1 MKSTSTLP
9 TGIVTAVAVAVLL
22 NYFDRGSLATAAPV
36 LQGQLSLSS
45 TQVGLLFSVF
55 FWTYGPSQLVAG
67 WLVHRFELRVVLA
80 AGVALWALATALTGL
95 AAGFPTILG
104 LRLVLGLGESVTY
117 PSWLLILSR
126 HVPEHARGRFG
137 ALVAAG
143 QGLGPMLGT
152 LFGGLAMARFGW
164 RVMFLGM
171 GAITL
176 LWIWPWLSLTRKG
189 EVRSGTDSASTSI
202 RYVEILQERSFWG
215 AALGH
220 FASNFPFYFVLTWL
234 PSYLVKAGG
243 FTIVQMAIIGSIVF
257 GVYAVSTVLA
267 GILSDRLIVAGYSPG
282 SIRRTI
288 LLTGAAGCA
297 ATIAWSGLVEPR
309 AAVWLLVL
317 TGISIGPTSAMTG
330 VVSATLAGPRAAGR
344 WYAAQN
350 LAGQVAG
357 VIAPI
362 VTGMI
367 VDATGAFT
375 AAFLFAAA
383 MEVLA
388 MLAWGV
394 VIKEF
399 APVNWST
406 QEYLDTT

>member
-9 TGIVTAVAVAVLL
+9 TGIVTAVAAAVLL

-67 WLVHRFELRVVLA
+67 WLVHRFEIRVVLA

-95 AAGFPTILG
+95 AAGFATILG

-171 GAITL
+171 GTVTL

-189 EVRSGTDSASTSI
+189 ELRGSTASGSASI
-202 RYVEILQERSFWG
+202 RYVEILRERAFWG

-220 FASNFPFYFVLTWL
+220 FASNIPFYFVLTWL

-243 FTIVQMAIIGSIVF
+243 FTIVQMAVISATVF

-267 GILSDRLIVAGYSPG
+267 GILSDRLIVAGHSPG

-288 LLTGAAGCA
+288 LLTGAVGCA
-297 ATIAWSGLVEPR
+297 TTIAWSAFVEPR

-357 VIAPI
+357 VIAPL

-367 VDATGAFT
+367 VDATAAFT

-406 QEYLDTT
+406 QEDLDTT

>member
-9 TGIVTAVAVAVLL
+9 TGIVTAVAAAVLL

-67 WLVHRFELRVVLA
+67 WLVHRFEIRVVLA

-95 AAGFPTILG
+95 AAGFATILG

-171 GAITL
+171 GTVTL

-189 EVRSGTDSASTSI
+189 ELRGSTASGSASI
-202 RYVEILQERSFWG
+202 RYVEILRERAFWG

-220 FASNFPFYFVLTWL
+220 FASNIPFYFVLTWL

-357 VIAPI
+357 VIAPL

-367 VDATGAFT
+367 VDATAAFT

>member
-1 MKSTSTLP
+1 M
-9 TGIVTAVAVAVLL
+9 AVAVAVLL
-22 NYFDRGSLATAAPV
+22 NYFDRGSLATAAP
-36 LQGQLSLSS
+36 LIQDQLSLSS
-45 TQVGLLFSVF
+45 TQLGLLFSVF
-55 FWTYGPSQLVAG
+55 FWVYGPSQLLAG
-67 WLVHRFELRVVLA
+67 WLVHRFDIRVVLT

-95 AAGFPTILG
+95 AAGFTTILA

-126 HVPEHARGRFG
+126 HIPEHARGRFG

-143 QGLGPMLGT
+143 QGIGPMLGT

-164 RVMFLGM
+164 RVMFVAM
-171 GAITL
+171 GSITL
-176 LWIWPWLSLTRKG
+176 LWIWPWLLLTRKG
-189 EVRSGTDSASTSI
+189 QVRENSESAATSI
-202 RYVEILQERSFWG
+202 KYAEILRERAFWG
-215 AALGH
+215 TALGH

-243 FTIVQMAIIGSIVF
+243 FTIVQMAVISAIVY
-257 GVYAVSTVLA
+257 GVYALSTLLA

-282 SIRRTI
+282 RTRRI
-288 LLTGAAGCA
+288 VLLTGAAGCA
-297 ATIAWSGLVEPR
+297 MTIASSALVEPR

-317 TGISIGPTSAMTG
+317 TGICLGPTSAMTA

-344 WYAAQN
+344 WYGAQN

-357 VIAPI
+357 VIAPL
-362 VTGMI
+362 VTGII

-394 VIKEF
+394 VIREF
-399 APVNWST
+399 TPVNWPV
-406 QEYLDTT
+406 QEYLDTI